1 MITIS
6 PWPETIA
13 DARPLQERLAKEI
26 RLVPLANEPATVAG
40 VDAAFDG
47 DRIVAVATL
56 FDFRTLAQRETAHV
70 IQRVTFPYI
79 PGYLSFR
86 EAPAMLAA
94 IGKLSQQPGL
104 LIVDG
109 QGIAHPRRM
118 GIASFLGVVLGLPA
132 IGSAKSRLIGDYD
145 EPGPER
151 GSMSPLLHHGER
163 IGTVLRTRTGVR
175 PLFISPGHLVT
186 ADEAVK
192 IILRLAARYRLPEPQ
207 RAADA
212 ISRQIKRDNAL
223 LSPAKPGDKNG

>member
-13 DARPLQERLAKEI
+13 EARPLQERLAREI
-26 RLVPLANEPATVAG
+26 RLVPLANDPATVAG
-40 VDAAFDG
+40 VDASFHG
-47 DRIVAVATL
+47 DRIVAVAAL
-56 FDFRTLAQRETAHV
+56 FDFRSLAPLETAYV
-70 IQRVTFPYI
+70 VQKVTFPYI

-86 EAPAMLAA
+86 EAPAMIAA
-94 IGKLSQQPGL
+94 IAGLSRHPDL

-118 GIASFLGVVLGLPA
+118 GIASFLGVVLGLPT

-151 GSMSPLLHHGER
+151 GSRSPLLHHGER

-175 PLFISPGHLVT
+175 PLFVSPGHLVT
-186 ADEAVK
+186 VDESIEIV
-192 IILRLAARYRLPEPQ
+192 LRHAARYRLPEPQ

-212 ISRQIKRDNAL
+212 ISRQIRRNGAL
-223 LSPAKPGDKNG
+223 HLPAEPPNKNG

>member
-1 MITIS
+1 MITIA

-13 DARPLQERLAKEI
+13 EARPLQERLAREI
-26 RLVPLANEPATVAG
+26 RLVPLPAEPAIVAG
-40 VDAAFDG
+40 VDAAFAG

-56 FDFRTLAQRETAHV
+56 FDCRTLTLLESAHEV
-70 IQRVTFPYI
+70 RPVTFPYI

-94 IGKLSQQPGL
+94 LGRLSRQPDL

-118 GIASFLGVVLGLPA
+118 GIAAFLGVVLGLPA
-132 IGSAKSRLIGDYD
+132 IGSAKSRLIGEYD

-151 GSMSPLLHHGER
+151 GSASPLLYHGER
-163 IGTVLRTRTGVR
+163 IGTVLRTRAGVR
-175 PLFISPGHLVT
+175 PLFVSPGHLIT
-186 ADEAVK
+186 FDEAAECV
-192 IILRLAARYRLPEPQ
+192 LRLAPRYRLPEPQ

-212 ISRQIKRDNAL
+212 LSGKLKRDCAF
-223 LSPAKPGDKNG
+223 PPEKENG